1 MYLKN
6 IIKKFIPWVDMSSK
20 IYKWYLK
27 SHGNELKG
35 NKLLAGYYSYKIYKK
50 YNCVISPKAKK
61 LNIFVIKS
69 ANSADNRPFT
79 LLISPLADFEPGGK
93 LPGDTMGTL

>member
-50 YNCVISPKAKK
+50 YNCVISAKAQIGKN
-61 LNIFVIKS
+61 LLLPHPMGVI
-69 ANSADNRPFT
+69 
-79 LLISPLADFEPGGK
+79 I
-93 LPGDTMGTL
+93 GDRS